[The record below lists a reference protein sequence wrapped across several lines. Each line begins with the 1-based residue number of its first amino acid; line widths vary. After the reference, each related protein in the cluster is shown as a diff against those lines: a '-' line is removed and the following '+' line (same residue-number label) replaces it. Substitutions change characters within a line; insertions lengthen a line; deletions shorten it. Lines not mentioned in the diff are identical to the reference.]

1 MKDHSVIFFF
11 SFSFIHCNAT
21 GPISSMEIAQ
31 LNIILSGV
39 TVQAIFSVR
48 IHDVLGSSKRSELS
62 VQLAYE
68 GPPIV
73 QDNIKSTK

>member
-1 MKDHSVIFFF
+1 
-11 SFSFIHCNAT
+11 
-21 GPISSMEIAQ
+21 MEIAQ

-39 TVQAIFSVR
+39 TVQAIFSVM
-48 IHDVLGSSKRSELS
+48 IHDVLGSSKRFELS

-73 QDNIKSTK
+73 QDNIKSPM